1 MLKKLL
7 SLLLVVS
14 VACMIASCDIKK
26 SESNGDAIVEDNN
39 SNANNSTENDEKD
52 EEITPEKT
60 GMSEE
65 EWSSIFDE
73 MSAVSNMSFTSL
85 ITTYEL
91 SGGTIDEIARSQVEI
106 AENAIHEIITE
117 GDTVESYYTQESGS
131 IYRFMNQ
138 SGNWIKETVNH
149 SSIPTIQMF
158 NVLSLFKDMYN
169 SMSYDFENN
178 VYVCKNIVQN
188 DPYVGT
194 YTIYEVCIK
203 FENDKISQLY
213 YVIDAYMDSFEP
225 TKTAVTYTFDNY
237 GTTIVTLPTNYTESD
252 SNE

>member
-1 MLKKLL
+1 
-7 SLLLVVS
+7 
-14 VACMIASCDIKK
+14 MIASCDIKK

-39 SNANNSTENDEKD
+39 SNANNSAANDEKD

-65 EWSSIFDE
+65 EWNSIFDE

-85 ITTYEL
+85 VTTYEL
-91 SGGTIDEIARSQVEI
+91 SGGTIDEISRAQVEI
-106 AENAIHEIITE
+106 AENAIHEIITTN
-117 GDTVESYYTQESGS
+117 GDTVESYYTQERGS
-131 IYRFMNQ
+131 IYCFINQ

-178 VYVCKNIVQN
+178 VYVCKNKVQN
-188 DPYVGT
+188 DPYLGT

-213 YVIDAYMDSFEP
+213 YVTDVYMDSLEP
-225 TKTAVTYTFDNY
+225 TKGAFTYKFNNY
-237 GTTIVTLPTNYTESD
+237 GTTVVTLP
-252 SNE
+252 